1 MLYLPFLCKK
11 NIAYCTQLMENKGL
25 ISIIYPFSNMSS
37 QMSDSVFSIAN
48 QEYKN
53 IEVLFLHT
61 SEYDFSLLNKTLIK
75 FPYLNVRQ
83 LEYEKGINPL
93 NFGIQ
98 HAKGEFVVFLAPE
111 FILHPSR
118 FKEQIEG
125 LELNTDTQIITSK
138 VDYQSNLEDSLKYKL
153 FYDWQNDIITYEE
166 HLHHRFI
173 ELPFSLRA
181 SLIRKDVFE
190 EHGFFTNNPEVP
202 EDYDLILK
210 WLNNGVKVL
219 KLDKYLTT
227 LLDSKTRTRRNHRK
241 YLQQNIDM
249 VVLQHMAE
257 WISENIDR
265 KRKLVVFGS
274 SVRERNKYVVL
285 KQFGLQLEGFVQ
297 LKHIEIINH
306 QSYTLEEV
314 LKDKRFYILVLN
326 NLKGIRRQMRFV
338 LEEEGLEIHK
348 DFILGS

>member
-1 MLYLPFLCKK
+1 
-11 NIAYCTQLMENKGL
+11 MESKGL

-37 QMSDSVFSIAN
+37 QMSDSIFSIAN

-53 IEVLFLHT
+53 IEVLFLHS
-61 SEYDFSLLNKTLIK
+61 SEYDFTLLNKTLIK
-75 FPYLNVRQ
+75 FPHLKVRQ

-98 HAKGEFVVFLAPE
+98 QAKGEYIAFLAPE
-111 FILHPSR
+111 FILYPSR
-118 FKEQIEG
+118 FQEQIDG
-125 LELNTDTQIITSK
+125 FNLNPDIQIITSK
-138 VDYQSNLEDSLKYKL
+138 VDYQSNLEDSLKFKL
-153 FYDWQNDIITYEE
+153 FYDWQNEILSYEE

-181 SLIRKDVFE
+181 SLIQKNIFE
-190 EHGFFTNNPEVP
+190 EYGFFTNNPEIP
-202 EDYDLILK
+202 EDYDLILR

-219 KLDKYLTT
+219 KLEKYHTT

-249 VVLQHMAE
+249 VVLQHLAE
-257 WISENIDR
+257 WISDNVDR

-274 SVRERNKYVVL
+274 SVKERNKYVVL
-285 KQFGLQLEGFVQ
+285 KQFGLSFEGFVQ
-297 LKHIEIINH
+297 LKHVEIINH
-306 QSYTLEEV
+306 KSYSLEEV
-314 LKDKRFYILVLN
+314 LKDKSFYILVLN